1 MTNPCHRD
9 ADQVRIG
16 AQGSQLFSQNKPL
29 PGPLSS
35 PRVSPLELSSTPASC
50 HQTFHSPGCQDPG
63 WEKLACHSP
72 ELCRASWHISVRKPA
87 RGLLAMATPAPFKN
101 AAKTQGI
108 TTYKALNLLSAP
120 EKHLPSEQM
129 NQEARMDTSP
139 NSSHYR
145 HKAGAIFLPLVLRKA

>member
-35 PRVSPLELSSTPASC
+35 PRGSPLELPSTPASC

-87 RGLLAMATPAPFKN
+87 GGLLAMATPAPLTN
-101 AAKTQGI
+101 AVKTQGI
-108 TTYKALNLLSAP
+108 SY
-120 EKHLPSEQM
+120 LPSTHPPVCPGKTPSSVQM
-129 NQEARMDTSP
+129 NPEQDWTPLLTALTRDLRQELSFCPRS
-139 NSSHYR
+139 
-145 HKAGAIFLPLVLRKA
+145 